1 MKTFYNPKLK
11 EIARKLRNESTL
23 AEILLWQH
31 LRKKQMRGCD
41 FHRQKPIDKYVV
53 DFFCSRL
60 KLIIEIDGESHSGKN
75 VEDEI
80 RQKRLESLGFHFLRF
95 LDSDL
100 KQNIAGVLAAIE
112 DWIKRHEKQHTPVSP
127 LDRGDFKEKIQ
138 T

>member
-31 LRKKQMRGCD
+31 LKKKQMQGCD
-41 FHRQKPIDKYVV
+41 FHRQKPIDKFVV
-53 DFFCSRL
+53 DFFCYRL
-60 KLIIEIDGESHSGKN
+60 KLIIKIDGESHSGKN
-75 VEDEI
+75 AEDEI

-95 LDSDL
+95 LDSDV
-100 KQNIAGVLAAIE
+100 KQNIRGVLAAIE

-127 LDRGDFKEKIQ
+127 LDRGDFKYK